1 MATVG
6 DVMTTDI
13 LTVPSTA
20 TLGEVARRLR
30 ARNVGSAVVVD
41 DAEQPLGIITDREL
55 VDSVAASR
63 NPDQGQAG
71 SWMRPEMWSVDR
83 GSSLEEASRVQ
94 LMRQWLDV
102 SIAEKQSIDLAREE
116 LYSLR
121 EATRAAEREAQV
133 LEFSADGNEIFDQ
146 FSAHQDV
153 FASDDGFAKAHPK
166 GSPANCAQCHQ

>member
-1 MATVG
+1 MAIVG

-83 GSSLEEASRVQ
+83 DSSLEEASA
-94 LMRQWLDV
+94 LMRDANVRHLPVTADGRVVGIV
-102 SIAEKQSIDLAREE
+102 SIRDL
-116 LYSLR
+116 LVGKL
-121 EATRAAEREAQV
+121 
-133 LEFSADGNEIFDQ
+133 
-146 FSAHQDV
+146 
-153 FASDDGFAKAHPK
+153 
-166 GSPANCAQCHQ
+166 